1 MANDLITKETVYTN
15 EQIEYEVILSY
26 DNGNSEFIQLVEKAG
41 KKSL

>member
-26 DNGNSEFIQLVEKAG
+26 DNGNSEFIHRVEKDG
-41 KKSL
+41 KKSI